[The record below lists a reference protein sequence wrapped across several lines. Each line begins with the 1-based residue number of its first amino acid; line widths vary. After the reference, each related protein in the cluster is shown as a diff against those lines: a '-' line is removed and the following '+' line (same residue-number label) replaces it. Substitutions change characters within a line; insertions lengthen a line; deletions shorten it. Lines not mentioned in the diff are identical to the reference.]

1 MGVYPEGLRIH
12 QVLINFPELFQT
24 DLKAL
29 AFFFP
34 ESGLEKR
41 RMWLCGNTFMFPVF
55 YLKILLW
62 KFKLEET

>member
-1 MGVYPEGLRIH
+1 MGVYPEGLRIR
-12 QVLINFPELFQT
+12 QVLINFPEFFQT

-29 AFFFP
+29 AFFFL
-34 ESGLEKR
+34 SGLEKR
-41 RMWLCGNTFMFPVF
+41 RMWLSGNTFTFPVF

>member
-29 AFFFP
+29 AFF
-34 ESGLEKR
+34 SLRVGWR
-41 RMWLCGNTFMFPVF
+41 RGGCDYVGTLLCFQCFT
-55 YLKILLW
+55 
-62 KFKLEET
+62 